1 MIYIFDFDGVIKDSV
16 DVKGH
21 AFKELYKN
29 DNVIAE
35 KVYRDHMM
43 NGGVPRLEKF
53 RRWEELFFHRALSE
67 ERQSYLLQE
76 YKRIVIDR
84 VIRAPYIEGFL
95 DFYQSISNELKYVC
109 TASPQEEARFIIESL
124 NLEFD
129 EIFGFP
135 RTKEEIITEIK
146 SRAGDDAEFLYFGD
160 SDKDLV
166 ACVNCDIPFVPIN
179 YSGKLLHIDRYSF
192 EDING

>member
-16 DVKGH
+16 DVKGQ
-21 AFKELYKN
+21 AFKELYKS
-29 DNVIAE
+29 DTVIAE
-35 KVYRDHMM
+35 KVYRDHIM

-53 RRWEELFFHRALSE
+53 RRWEELFYHRPLTE

-84 VIRAPYIEGFL
+84 VIGAPFIEGFL
-95 DFYQSISNELKYVC
+95 AFYRSISNELKYIC
-109 TASPQEEARFIIESL
+109 TASPQEEARFIIQSL

-129 EIFGFP
+129 GVFGYP
-135 RTKEEIITEIK
+135 MTKQEIIKEIK
-146 SRAGDDAEFLYFGD
+146 SKAEADAEYLYFGD

-166 ACVNCDIPFVPIN
+166 ACVNCEIPFVPIN
-179 YSGKLLHIDRYSF
+179 YSGRLLQISKYSF
-192 EDING
+192 KDIYG

>member
-16 DVKGH
+16 DVKGQ

-76 YKRIVIDR
+76 YNRIVIDR
-84 VIRAPYIEGFL
+84 VIRAPYIDGFL
-95 DFYQSISNELKYVC
+95 DFYKSISKELKFVC
-109 TASPQEEARFIIESL
+109 TASPQDEARFILQSL
-124 NLEFD
+124 NLEFNGV
-129 EIFGFP
+129 FGYP
-135 RTKEEIITEIK
+135 STKEEIIKEIK
-146 SRAGDDAEFLYFGD
+146 SRNEPDAEYLYFGD
-160 SDKDLV
+160 SDKDLA
-166 ACVNCDIPFVPIN
+166 ACVNSDIPFVPIN
-179 YSGKLLHIDRYSF
+179 YSGKLLHINRLSF
-192 EDING
+192 EDIYG